1 MEWWRELTGKL
12 VLDETASAIS
22 YHADDSAVYLG
33 GAEMTYTRYMCLST
47 IIYTL
52 TRPRALR
59 TGITRLR
66 YTC

>member
-33 GAEMTYTRYMCLST
+33 GAEM
-47 IIYTL
+47 
-52 TRPRALR
+52 
-59 TGITRLR
+59 R
-66 YTC
+66 YTEVGNIFVEPE